1 MIAGI
6 LLAAG
11 TGSRFGSNKLL
22 HPLPCGT
29 PIAIAAARTLLGGVD
44 HGIAVVPETNPQLA
58 DLLRAAGM
66 EIVYCPNA
74 ADGMGASLACGV
86 AATPDAQGWV
96 IALADMPYIQ
106 PETVGKVANLLRT
119 GAPIAAPSYRG
130 KRGHPVGF
138 GREFYNELIQLTG
151 DRGARQLLS
160 THASQLQLIPCKD
173 AGIFADI
180 DQPSDLILHT
190 ATFAA
195 SAG

>member
-29 PIAIAAARTLLGGVD
+29 PIAIAATRTLLSGVD

-58 DLLRAAGM
+58 DLLHAEGM

-74 ADGMGASLACGV
+74 ADGMGKSLACGV
-86 AATPDAQGWV
+86 AARQHAEGWI

-106 PETVGKVANLLRT
+106 PETVNNVANLLRT
-119 GAPIAAPSYRG
+119 GAPIVAPGYQG

-151 DRGARQLLS
+151 DQGARQLLS
-160 THASQLQLIPCKD
+160 THAAHLQLFTCED

-180 DQPSDLILHT
+180 DKPSDLVMHT
-190 ATFAA
+190 VTFSA
-195 SAG
+195 SS